1 MGFRDWFR
9 AAQTKAVEPE
19 AKSVPSDQ
27 LVQFSP
33 SLVHAVRLFGGLG
46 MDYGE
51 VYRSSSPVYIVV
63 EFHAWQISQ
72 IGLQVY
78 KRESDNDRTT
88 QDDSPLARLFD
99 EPADGLTYE
108 ALLHGTVADLDIYGN
123 AYWLKFE
130 SSVGERNLVP
140 LPPLKVTPIGG
151 NLIQASRYRLQTV
164 TGQQEFDASQ
174 IVHFRRYNPIDPRIG
189 VSPLEPLRAILAEDA
204 AATAHRRGFWE
215 NFARLEGVLTSPT
228 GLSDVAYERL
238 RADWQNLYSGAD
250 NAGKT
255 AILEEGTDFKAIS
268 VTPKDAEFIEGRK
281 QVLETVAR
289 AYNIPVTLLGLADTP
304 TYASAEQFHTQLYVD
319 TLGPWLKMLAGRIQ
333 REVVPWFTDDP
344 DIYVEFNVEEKL
356 RGSFDQQADAVRA
369 LGGVP
374 IFSVNELRA
383 RYNQPR
389 IDDPAFDVPVK
400 PSNVIYGLVGAPGVP
415 TTPDIRAAEVID
427 IATKEISHEA

>member
-1 MGFRDWFR
+1 LGFRDWFR
-9 AAQTKAVEPE
+9 GAQTKDIQPE
-19 AKSVPSDQ
+19 SKSVLSDE
-27 LVQFSP
+27 LVQYSP
-33 SLVHAVRLFGGLG
+33 GLVQAVRLWGNLG
-46 MDYGE
+46 MDYGQ

-72 IGLQVY
+72 IGLQVFQ
-78 KRESDNDRTT
+78 RASDNDRVS
-88 QDDSPLARLFD
+88 QDGSPLARLFD
-99 EPADGLTYE
+99 EPAPGLTYE
-108 ALLHGTVADLDIYGN
+108 ALMHGTVADLDIYGN
-123 AYWLKFE
+123 AYWLKME
-130 SSVGERNLVP
+130 QGPERFIVP

-151 NLIQASRYRLQTV
+151 NLIQSSTYRLQTT
-164 TGQQEFDASQ
+164 TGQQEFDSSR
-174 IVHFRRYNPIDPRIG
+174 IVHFRRYNPVDPRIG

-238 RADWQNLYSGAD
+238 RTDWQNLYSGAD

-289 AYNIPVTLLGLADTP
+289 AYNIPVSLLGLTDTA
-304 TYASAEQFHTQLYVD
+304 TFASQEAFHTQLYVD

-356 RGSFDQQADAVRA
+356 RGSFDQQANAVRA

-383 RYNQPR
+383 RYNMPR
-389 IDDPAFDVPVK
+389 IDDPEFDTPVK
-400 PSNVIYGLVGAPGVP
+400 PANVIYGLVGTPGEP
-415 TTPDIRAAEVID
+415 TTPDIRAADVID